1 MLFLSFLNHYINYN
15 IKKKKIKL
23 IKVKQYKDYIYSVD
37 KSKLNF
43 VEGWSHKKI
52 HITNTFNLYFDNI
65 GNIDIFENHTTNG
78 GFEEFFWNSS
88 GQFSHEILAAYEA
101 IGATKTATLIYNAF
115 KEFGEIPIPKDHA
128 FRKKILTEL
137 NSNAWDTLDQAFYKS
152 KEAIVPLVLLFVAKN
167 SAYFD

>member
-1 MLFLSFLNHYINYN
+1 MTSTEIALLLNSDLEKVVRIGE
-15 IKKKKIKL
+15 IIGKKIPERDEFSGLNDCEKTF
-23 IKVKQYKDYIYSVD
+23 IY
-37 KSKLNF
+37 
-43 VEGWSHKKI
+43 
-52 HITNTFNLYFDNI
+52 
-65 GNIDIFENHTTNG
+65 IDIFENHTTNG

-101 IGATKTATLIYNAF
+101 IGANKTATLIYNAF

-152 KEAIVPLVLLFVAKN
+152 KEAIVPLVLRFVAKN

>member
-1 MLFLSFLNHYINYN
+1 MSSTEIALLLNNDLE
-15 IKKKKIKL
+15 KITR
-23 IKVKQYKDYIYSVD
+23 IGEI
-37 KSKLNF
+37 
-43 VEGWSHKKI
+43 
-52 HITNTFNLYFDNI
+52 I
-65 GNIDIFENHTTNG
+65 GNKIPERDVFTTLNDYEKTFIYIDIFENHTTNG

>member
-1 MLFLSFLNHYINYN
+1 MTSTEIALLLNNDLE
-15 IKKKKIKL
+15 KITR
-23 IKVKQYKDYIYSVD
+23 IGEI
-37 KSKLNF
+37 
-43 VEGWSHKKI
+43 
-52 HITNTFNLYFDNI
+52 I
-65 GNIDIFENHTTNG
+65 GNKIPERDVFTTLNDYEKTFIYIDIFENHTTNG